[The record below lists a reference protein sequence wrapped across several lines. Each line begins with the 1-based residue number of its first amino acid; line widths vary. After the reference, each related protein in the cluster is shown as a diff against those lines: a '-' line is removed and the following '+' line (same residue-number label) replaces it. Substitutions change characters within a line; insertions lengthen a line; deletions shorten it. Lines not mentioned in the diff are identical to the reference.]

1 MRGSILRGALVVLL
15 APGAL
20 AAQDQ
25 RPGVRLD
32 EAIRLAELAQ
42 PSVVQ
47 ARTGVINAEAR
58 RRVTNGAFLP
68 SLSFSSNGS
77 TSFSEGSSR
86 VDQSTGEIISGNTTS
101 SSFGGSISSSIDL
114 FTGFRRG
121 ADRRA
126 AGAQVTAAE
135 ASLTNATFQQKL
147 ATTNQFYDALAAEQ
161 LLGVRAASLR
171 RAEEQLN
178 VAVNRLRAGAAT
190 TSDSLRSLV
199 TVGQARLQLITT
211 ETQLASAEAN
221 LGRLIGREGRV
232 RALADSAL
240 FEIRTVDTTG
250 LRQEALNNAPTVQVA
265 LANADAAR
273 ASLSAAKA
281 AYWPSLNLSGS
292 NSFNANGRNDYEIFQ
307 SRQVSLGLSWQ
318 LFNRFSREQNI
329 QTQLSSLEVAEANQ
343 AESRRQVLANLTVR
357 LAELY
362 AAATRIEI
370 TRTSVAA
377 ATEDLRV
384 QQERYRL
391 GLATI
396 VDLLT
401 AQEALNQAEV
411 DAVNAR
417 FDYLRAKAQIET
429 LIGRSL

>member
-68 SLSFSSNGS
+68 NLSFSSNGS

>member
-68 SLSFSSNGS
+68 NLSFSSNGS

-329 QTQLSSLEVAEANQ
+329 QTQISSLEVAEANQ

>member
-329 QTQLSSLEVAEANQ
+329 QTQISSLEVAEANQ